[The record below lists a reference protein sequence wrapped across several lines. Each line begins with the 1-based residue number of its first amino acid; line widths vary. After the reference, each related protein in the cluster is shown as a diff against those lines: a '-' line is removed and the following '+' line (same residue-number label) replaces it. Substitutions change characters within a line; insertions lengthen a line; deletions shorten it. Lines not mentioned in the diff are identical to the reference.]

1 MPAAY
6 SGDRMEDRV
15 YGAASPSPLE
25 QADIDKA
32 IAASLALPAI
42 ASGFGS
48 SGVLPAVATAFDDWL
63 PSTQEAIM
71 IAAGSE
77 ERDQTLQKA
86 LASSAEQAKNDN
98 VESGPSAHS
107 HSATTEGPQ
116 ATQTSHPE
124 PWTITNL
131 VEDMAMRLAVE
142 LPLLNDSEA
151 DTLVFM

>member
-77 ERDQTLQKA
+77 ERVQILQKA
-86 LASSAEQAKNDN
+86 LSSSAEQDKNDN
-98 VESGPSAHS
+98 VESGPSPHS
-107 HSATTEGPQ
+107 LSATTDSPQ
-116 ATQTSHPE
+116 ATQTSRPE
-124 PWTITNL
+124 PWTITNM